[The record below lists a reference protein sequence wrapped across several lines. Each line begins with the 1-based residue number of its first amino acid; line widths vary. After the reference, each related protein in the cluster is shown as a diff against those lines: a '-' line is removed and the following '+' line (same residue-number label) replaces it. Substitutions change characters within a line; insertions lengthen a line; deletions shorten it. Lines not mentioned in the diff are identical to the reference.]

1 MTHLTVPTAEKTSQ
15 NQISLSTCVLLFTIS
30 LLSIGIVL
38 LFKGSQMYAKLL
50 ADQIKERVKRK
61 LKILE
66 KYLEFKN
73 KKNWKWGFLMQG
85 VRP

>member
-1 MTHLTVPTAEKTSQ
+1 
-15 NQISLSTCVLLFTIS
+15 
-30 LLSIGIVL
+30 
-38 LFKGSQMYAKLL
+38 MYAKLL

-73 KKNWKWGFLMQG
+73 KKN
-85 VRP
+85 

>member
-73 KKNWKWGFLMQG
+73 KKNWKWGVLMQG